1 MLWFTYVLRENMEK
15 FYTAEEISKQ
25 LKVHLQTI
33 LSYIRDGK
41 LKAVKLDKGY
51 RISESDF
58 QAFVHG
64 SRVIKTPE
72 DYLLQLGIQK
82 KYKAFRKT
90 YMKPAKDLANP
101 IPNHQLDKLLEDAS
115 VRDKQGYR
123 AFPMPGLSITQEKQ
137 VRELGGLLLQKEI
150 AFAGSLF
157 FFAFASTKGELLTAE
172 SLWEDAEDSQ
182 YKNSIGLLTSIGI
195 MLRGLLFI
203 PRYYSKINGVDEV
216 NYQFIIDRPA
226 GRNLVMDSN
235 RLTIW
240 RGGYI
245 ATTEDPIIIERKI
258 NVALTVDEAKE
269 ILFDMVKEF
278 LWYFKCEIGDEVIR
292 QRIEEIAKNIVS

>member
-1 MLWFTYVLRENMEK
+1 MEK
-15 FYTAEEISKQ
+15 FYTAEEISEQ

-58 QAFVHG
+58 QTFVRG
-64 SRVIKTPE
+64 SRVVKTPE

-90 YMKPAKDLANP
+90 YMKPAKNLVNP
-101 IPNHQLDKLLEDAS
+101 IPNHKLDKLLEEAS
-115 VRDKQGYR
+115 VRNRQGYR
-123 AFPMPGLSITQEKQ
+123 AFPMPGLSVTTEKQ

-150 AFAGSLF
+150 TFAGSLF
-157 FFAFASTKGELLTAE
+157 FFAFASTNGELLTAE
-172 SLWEDAEDSQ
+172 SLWEDAEDSRFP
-182 YKNSIGLLTSIGI
+182 NSVGLLTSIGI
-195 MLRGLLFI
+195 MYRGLLFI
-203 PRYYSKINGVDEV
+203 PRYYSQISGVREV
-216 NYQFIIDRPA
+216 NYQFIVDRPA
-226 GRNLVMDSN
+226 GRALVMDSEKP
-235 RLTIW
+235 TIW

-258 NVALTVDEAKE
+258 NTSMTVGQAKRV
-269 ILFDMVKEF
+269 LFSMVKDF
-278 LWYFKCEIGDEVIR
+278 LWYFRCDFLQDDVIQ
-292 QRIEEIAKNIVS
+292 QRIEEVTQNVISES

>member
-1 MLWFTYVLRENMEK
+1 MEK
-15 FYTAEEISKQ
+15 FYTPEEIAEQ
-25 LKVHLQTI
+25 LKIHLQTV

-58 QAFVHG
+58 QSFIHG
-64 SRVIKTPE
+64 NRVAKTPE

-82 KYKAFRKT
+82 KYKGFRKT
-90 YMKPAKDLANP
+90 FMKPVKELTVL
-101 IPNHQLDKLLEDAS
+101 IPNYQLDKLLEEAS
-115 VRDKQGYR
+115 VRDQQGYR
-123 AFPMPGLSITQEKQ
+123 AFPLPGLSIMSEKQ
-137 VRELGGLLLQKEI
+137 NREFDGLLLQKEI
-150 AFAGSLF
+150 EFAGSLF

-182 YKNSIGLLTSIGI
+182 YKNSIGLLTSIGV

-203 PRYYSKINGVDEV
+203 PRYYSKINGVNEV

-226 GRNLVMDSN
+226 GRNLVMDSD

-240 RGGYI
+240 RGGYV

-258 NVALTVDEAKE
+258 NVVMTVDQAKE
-269 ILFDMVKEF
+269 VLFDMVKEF
-278 LWYFKCEIGDEVIR
+278 LWYFRCELGDEIIK
-292 QRIEEIAKNIVS
+292 QRIEEITGNVIS